1 MTKDIQNRPPLQTCF
16 SCKHLQ
22 WSVLAYPRSN
32 QDLFDYILNLSFQM
46 SLFVFVVLIIF
57 RLGWMLWQKWTTL
70 ASWPLNAVR
79 TTSPWTAASLLSN
92 WVTTAPLTIQKVE
105 GHAPFIP
112 SWSKTFQNC
121 FRVWISS
128 TSQPLDKTEYHLH
141 LQKSLL
147 PPPRN
152 LKRQSVTPPKKKEHQ
167 IQQCREIAGLAF
179 PTSSSRWL

>member
-1 MTKDIQNRPPLQTCF
+1 MKCTCLSQIKSGLIWLHF
-16 SCKHLQ
+16 KFELPNE
-22 WSVLAYPRSN
+22 SVC
-32 QDLFDYILNLSFQM
+32 
-46 SLFVFVVLIIF
+46 FVVLIIF

-79 TTSPWTAASLLSN
+79 TTSPWTAASLLTN

-128 TSQPLDKTEYHLH
+128 TSRPLDKPSIISTCRRVCYLH
-141 LQKSLL
+141 PGTSRDNQW
-147 PPPRN
+147 PHRRRN
-152 LKRQSVTPPKKKEHQ
+152 STRFSN
-167 IQQCREIAGLAF
+167 AGRLRVWPF
-179 PTSSSRWL
+179 QTSSSRWL